1 VQPDVWESSVP
12 QHLAEPLVDS
22 PRVKRLA
29 IWLAK
34 YQARL
39 VVGWP
44 QEQLLFGLVRLVL
57 FQRQEALLRE
67 GMLRRDCGVF
77 GSEKTSSDPPASWFR
92 TLTRVCLTCKI
103 LACRSTSRH
112 LSVLWVAKVPFSL
125 CNSTVWT
132 VFSSSTSFCCS
143 AFTARTAAVCS
154 ALSRSRSTA
163 RASFACLAVSAF
175 SRSIM
180 VFSSSLPRMRGEQER
195 NQ

>member
-1 VQPDVWESSVP
+1 MQPDVWESSVP

-77 GSEKTSSDPPASWFR
+77 GSEKISCDPPAPW
-92 TLTRVCLTCKI
+92 
-103 LACRSTSRH
+103 
-112 LSVLWVAKVPFSL
+112 SL
-125 CNSTVWT
+125 
-132 VFSSSTSFCCS
+132 
-143 AFTARTAAVCS
+143 
-154 ALSRSRSTA
+154 L
-163 RASFACLAVSAF
+163 
-175 SRSIM
+175 
-180 VFSSSLPRMRGEQER
+180 
-195 NQ
+195 